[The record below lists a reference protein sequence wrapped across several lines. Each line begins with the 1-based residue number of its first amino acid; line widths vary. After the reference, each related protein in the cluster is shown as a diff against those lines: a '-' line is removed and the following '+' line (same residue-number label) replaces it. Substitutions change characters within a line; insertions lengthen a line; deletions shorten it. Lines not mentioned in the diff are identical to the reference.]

1 MKTSLQRISGS
12 LLKNKGLSLVEV
24 MVVVALLL
32 VLTVFAGPEMSS
44 FSHERKVNALL
55 RNTVML
61 LMNAR
66 LNAFKINSNAVVS
79 FSNSEGK
86 ADGDLNQI
94 TVFQDNGNGGG
105 TAKDGV
111 RQPNEKQTDF
121 LSTDL
126 LQGSSSESARQSLL
140 TFTTNF
146 PNNRLVYRNRLAMFG
161 GTIRILWNGEEE
173 GKVVINSLGRVRVE
187 KSR

>member
-1 MKTSLQRISGS
+1 MKNSLKRISES
-12 LLKNKGLSLVEV
+12 LLNKNGLSLVEV

-32 VLTVFAGPEMSS
+32 VMTAFAGPEMIR
-44 FSHERKVNALL
+44 FSHARKVNAVI

-66 LNAFKINSNAVVS
+66 LDAFKINSNTVVL
-79 FSNSEGK
+79 FSNSAGK
-86 ADGDLNQI
+86 TDGDLDQI

-111 RQPNEKQTDF
+111 QQPNEKQTGF

-126 LQGSSSESARQSLL
+126 LQGSSPNPDNQSLL

-146 PNNRLVYRNRLAMFG
+146 PDNRLVYRNRLGMFG
-161 GTIRILWNGEEE
+161 GTIRVLWSGKEE
-173 GKVVINSLGRVRVE
+173 GKVVINCLGRVRVE

>member
-1 MKTSLQRISGS
+1 MKTSLQRISYS
-12 LLKNKGLSLVEV
+12 LLDNRGQSLIDLV
-24 MVVVALLL
+24 VVVALVL
-32 VLTVFAGPEMSS
+32 VLAVFAGPSMVSL
-44 FSHERKVNALL
+44 SHKRKVDALL

-66 LNAFKINSNAVVS
+66 LDAFKINSNTVVL
-79 FSNSEGK
+79 FSNSAGTV
-86 ADGDLNQI
+86 DGDLNQI

-111 RQPNEKQTDF
+111 RQLNEKQTGF

-126 LQGSSSESARQSLL
+126 LQDSSSESAQQSPL

-146 PNNRLVYRNRLAMFG
+146 PDNRLVYRSRLGMFG
-161 GTIRILWNGEEE
+161 GTIRILWSGEEE
-173 GKVVINSLGRVRVE
+173 GKVVINSLGRVRIE
-187 KSR
+187 KNR